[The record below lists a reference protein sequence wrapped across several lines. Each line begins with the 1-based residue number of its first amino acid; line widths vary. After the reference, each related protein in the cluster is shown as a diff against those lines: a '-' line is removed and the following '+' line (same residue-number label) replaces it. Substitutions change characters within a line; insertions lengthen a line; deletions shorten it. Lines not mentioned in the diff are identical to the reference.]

1 MPTACAAMPMRPL
14 SSMDIASL
22 NPTPKGPNK
31 LALGI
36 LQSSKLTVAVD
47 DARMPSLSS
56 FFPVKWMRMRMRVR
70 VRVRV
75 SELES

>member
-1 MPTACAAMPMRPL
+1 MCCECDEG
-14 SSMDIASL
+14 MDV
-22 NPTPKGPNK
+22 PKGPSK

-56 FFPVKWMRMRMRVR
+56 FLPRITPGA
-70 VRVRV
+70 
-75 SELES
+75 